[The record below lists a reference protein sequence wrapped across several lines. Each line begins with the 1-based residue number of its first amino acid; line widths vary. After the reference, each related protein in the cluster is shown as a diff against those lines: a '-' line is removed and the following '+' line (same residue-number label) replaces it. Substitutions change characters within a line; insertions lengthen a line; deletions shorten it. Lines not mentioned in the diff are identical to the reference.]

1 MCWSALIW
9 ELLLG
14 WVRQFHAT
22 LWSHGPCFAQISA
35 STGVWWGHGTRYF
48 EHLIT
53 EVSKTKQINQRIAIL
68 YDFFSY
74 FFHIFYSYAKC
85 GFRPAGIPQCFSVW
99 EGSIN
104 ILTERVLFTFGFSTF
119 VNTGVLANASPC
131 RHVLCLLPGIKCHQA
146 KESYTRRVAVMTS
159 DSTVPAMGTLTKAKP
174 RDWQGERWS
183 QGLTGKVLLF
193 SCTARF
199 VFSS

>member
-1 MCWSALIW
+1 MRLSDHMGLV
-9 ELLLG
+9 LLKFQP
-14 WVRQFHAT
+14 RQAF
-22 LWSHGPCFAQISA
+22 G
-35 STGVWWGHGTRYF
+35 
-48 EHLIT
+48 
-53 EVSKTKQINQRIAIL
+53 EVMERAIL
-68 YDFFSY
+68 NILSQKYLKQNKSINESLYFTIFFIFFSY
-74 FFHIFYSYAKC
+74 FFHIFFHIFYSYAKC